1 MTLKEEW
8 ARKIKPG
15 DLVGLLGGDYLDLVI
30 FKSWNGQSAYSGY
43 RAQYYWI
50 PSNQWSEWTQK
61 DWDKRFKML
70 NNLDNWVHCI
80 SSVNSQ
86 AERRFTPYPVE
97 FLCKNQKKYIK
108 QFKHLKGYE
117 Y

>member
-1 MTLKEEW
+1 MRPKEEW
-8 ARKIKPG
+8 VRKIKEG
-15 DLVGLLGGDYLDLVI
+15 DLVGLLGGNYLEPVI
-30 FKSWNGQSAYSGY
+30 FKTWNGQSAFSGY
-43 RAQYYWI
+43 RAQYYYI
-50 PSNQWSEWTQK
+50 PSNRWSEWTQK
-61 DWDKRFKML
+61 DWDKRFKSL
-70 NNLDNWVHCI
+70 EDSDNWVHHI
-80 SSVNSQ
+80 ATVNSQ

>member
-1 MTLKEEW
+1 MTIKEEW
-8 ARKIKPG
+8 VRKIKEG
-15 DLVGLLGGDYLDLVI
+15 DLVGLLGGDSLHPVL
-30 FKSWNGQSAYSGY
+30 FKAWNGQSAYGGH
-43 RAQYYWI
+43 RAQYYWM

-70 NNLDNWVHCI
+70 NNPDNWVHRM
-80 SSVNSQ
+80 SSVNSS

>member
-43 RAQYYWI
+43 RAQYYWM

-61 DWDKRFKML
+61 DWDKRFKSL
-70 NNLDNWVHCI
+70 EDSDNWVHHT